1 MYDTA
6 MRVRLVKKRTREIE
20 LRKKKNRL
28 QRLSVVCMLLA
39 VSLVYAA
46 VSMPGEPHME
56 KLEMY
61 GMVLLHEGA
70 SGYVLTGVACG
81 DGSSAHEKSPVNQ
94 RFLPIWSENRCV
106 FLFP

>member
-61 GMVLLHEGA
+61 GTVLLHEGA
-70 SGYVLTGVACG
+70 SGYVLTGVAAF
-81 DGSSAHEKSPVNQ
+81 SVAVIATV
-94 RFLPIWSENRCV
+94 FCV
-106 FLFP
+106 RLYKNMRTRKHKGKVR